1 MSTVG
6 PIMLMIAPLPLEMMM
21 PMSLTEI
28 IAPVVVWIRMPPVG
42 PGTSLIDDAVLQRAS
57 GS

>member
-1 MSTVG
+1 
-6 PIMLMIAPLPLEMMM
+6 MMM

-42 PGTSLIDDAVLQRAS
+42 PGMSLIDDAVLQRAS
-57 GS
+57 AA